1 MIYSFIL
8 PDSGEGLHES
18 EIIQWGFKVG
28 EAVKE
33 DDILVEIQ
41 SDKAVVALPSP
52 VSGTIKTI
60 YAKVGEMAK
69 VGSVIVDIE
78 TDQNV
83 EVHEE
88 QKSAEVEDNTAAETI
103 KPVEKQNNS
112 SDVDIRLLAIPR
124 VRKYARDK
132 GVDLRLVPAT
142 GKRGLVTIEDIENY
156 LNNSTVKEVETVQQ
170 PQVTNEVISEKPEV
184 AAVPKFE
191 PTPSNSTNNTTRVP
205 MTNIRKAIA
214 RAMVNSKAISPH
226 VTVLDQ
232 VNVEK
237 LVEHRNRMKQIAKD
251 RDIKLTYTAYFIKA
265 VAATLAKFPELN
277 ASVDNEKL
285 EIIYKNYINIG
296 VATDTEHGLFVPNIK
311 DANFKS
317 LFKIARELDENTAL
331 AHAGKLGRDKQTDG
345 SMTITNVGA
354 IATSGV
360 WATPIIN
367 QPEVAILG
375 FGRFEETFIPDENKQ
390 PKLVPMLKLSFS
402 FDHRIVD
409 GGTAQRALNTVKE
422 YLADPDLL
430 LVEG

>member
-156 LNNSTVKEVETVQQ
+156 LNNGTVKEVETVQQ
-170 PQVTNEVISEKPEV
+170 PQVTNEVINEKTEV

-296 VATDTEHGLFVPNIK
+296 VATDTEHGLFE
-311 DANFKS
+311 
-317 LFKIARELDENTAL
+317 IARELDENTAL